1 MLEHGRDVLQLSFA
15 FFVLLSLTK
24 AQSPPP
30 WTEKF
35 QQAFGQLREGN
46 IVVANHQFDALR
58 KSEPQD
64 FVLSNAIGAALDST
78 GHHREATEW
87 YQRSL
92 DLNPR
97 FAPACNNLALNYIAL
112 GDAHWFLA
120 GALQHL
126 GRRDEAQREG
136 AIVAQRKEA
145 LRKQERRLR
154 DVLTPLTTSFSKD

>member
-1 MLEHGRDVLQLSFA
+1 MA
-15 FFVLLSLTK
+15 
-24 AQSPPP
+24 
-30 WTEKF
+30 
-35 QQAFGQLREGN
+35 
-46 IVVANHQFDALR
+46 ANHQFDALR

-87 YQRSL
+87 YQRAL